1 MEFKGRYLVP
11 SPPDVVWAA
20 LFDPDVL
27 TLCIPGAQSVRQ
39 TGPGAFIAKAVLKVG
54 PVKAAFE
61 GKVTVTEKPVPPGF
75 AHAGTLSGEGQ
86 GGAAGFARGDAE
98 VQLAAEGTNTV
109 LTYTAQAVIGGRLA
123 QIGQRLI
130 DGAAKALADEF
141 FAKFAAALSPP
152 ADVTSAAQDAKSLVP
167 ETHGSH
173 MPSAKAESEGL
184 APQIWIA
191 GLIGIVI
198 ILLVVFGLVL

>member
-1 MEFKGRYLVP
+1 MEFKGRYVVP
-11 SPPDVVWAA
+11 SPPDAVWAA
-20 LFDPDVL
+20 LFDPDML
-27 TLCIPGAQSVRQ
+27 SRCIPGAQSVRQ

-54 PVKAAFE
+54 PVKATFE
-61 GKVTVTEKPVPPGF
+61 GKVTVTEKEAPPGF
-75 AHAGTLSGEGQ
+75 VHAGTLSGEGQ
-86 GGAAGFARGDAE
+86 GGAAGFARGGAE
-98 VQLAAEGTNTV
+98 VQLAAEGGNTI
-109 LTYTAQAVIGGRLA
+109 LTYAAQAVIGGRLA

-141 FAKFAAALSPP
+141 FAKFAAGLSPP
-152 ADVTSAAQDAKSLVP
+152 VQEPPAVEAAPASQAGAAPMPVSKP
-167 ETHGSH
+167 ETD
-173 MPSAKAESEGL
+173 GL